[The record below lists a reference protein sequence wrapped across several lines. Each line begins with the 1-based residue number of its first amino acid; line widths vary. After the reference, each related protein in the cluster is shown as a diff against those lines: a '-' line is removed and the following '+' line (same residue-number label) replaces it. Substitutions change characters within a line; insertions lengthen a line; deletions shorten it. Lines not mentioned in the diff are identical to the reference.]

1 MHVHVKSCTGQGT
14 SNVVTNDKP
23 SNECEGWA
31 LSVLSS
37 CEGALC
43 RRSWSVLPG
52 GVWKDTATDGC
63 SPAPLAT
70 KPPALCSHTH
80 WQCSLAGI
88 WSIFSENVIFII
100 GFCQILSRQVVWP
113 AFSNLTLSEV
123 HSYSGRDVCTCA
135 CKLHYAV
142 NCLPPFHC
150 LWPAK
155 QSTHESLLVL
165 T

>member
-1 MHVHVKSCTGQGT
+1 M
-14 SNVVTNDKP
+14 NP
-23 SNECEGWA
+23 CEGWA
-31 LSVLSS
+31 MSVLSS
-37 CEGALC
+37 YEGALC
-43 RRSWSVLPG
+43 RRSWSVLPEG
-52 GVWKDTATDGC
+52 MWKDMATDGC
-63 SPAPLAT
+63 SPVPPAT
-70 KPPALCSHTH
+70 NPPALCSQIH
-80 WQCSLAGI
+80 WKCSLAGI
-88 WSIFSENVIFII
+88 WSIFSETILFKLGFWCFIHY
-100 GFCQILSRQVVWP
+100 LSRQVVWP

-123 HSYSGRDVCTCA
+123 HSYSGRRVPCA